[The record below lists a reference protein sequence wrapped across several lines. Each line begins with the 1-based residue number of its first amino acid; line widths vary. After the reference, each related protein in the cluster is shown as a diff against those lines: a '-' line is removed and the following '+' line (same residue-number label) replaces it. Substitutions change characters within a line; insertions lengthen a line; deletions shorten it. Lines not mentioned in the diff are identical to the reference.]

1 MILKMA
7 HWGYNKI
14 NIFTLKQVL
23 FSKHIQDWKRA
34 DFGFFFFFLLS
45 SQYRPMPFHLVMHLK
60 FSSSP
65 LVLHDVMMEALQH
78 FFLIWKSDV
87 CVSGIEDQGSEYQV
101 WC

>member
-7 HWGYNKI
+7 HWSYNKI

-23 FSKHIQDWKRA
+23 LSKHFKIENQQILI
-34 DFGFFFFFLLS
+34 FLAPS
-45 SQYRPMPFHLVMHLK
+45 SQYRPIPFHLVMHLK

-65 LVLHDVMMEALQH
+65 LALHYVMMEALQP

-87 CVSGIEDQGSEYQV
+87 FVSDTEDRGSKYQV
-101 WC
+101 